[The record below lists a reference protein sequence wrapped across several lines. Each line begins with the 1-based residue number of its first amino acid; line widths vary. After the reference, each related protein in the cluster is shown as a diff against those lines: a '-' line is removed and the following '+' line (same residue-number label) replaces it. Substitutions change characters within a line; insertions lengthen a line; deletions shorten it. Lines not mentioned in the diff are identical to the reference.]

1 MCYVWLVFFPAL
13 HPISP
18 WLHMLMLLSVSACS
32 LAFSHSQPLLLKPLI
47 LTHKH
52 TPLLSYTSILHN
64 SNSAFIL
71 YRSSTPDL
79 SSTLLF
85 YLFMAFLT
93 LHFTILPFSAF
104 VFDPHCPV
112 LLPSLIYLSKWQ
124 SVHCEPFPSAIRAF
138 SQPTQRGK
146 NMSTYLFVTHKWDIR
161 VSISLNGIYRF
172 KWQVTWLT
180 AGGFIEIKTQRC
192 AKVSDK

>member
-18 WLHMLMLLSVSACS
+18 WLHTLMLLSVSACS

-71 YRSSTPDL
+71 L
-79 SSTLLF
+79 LLF
-85 YLFMAFLT
+85 HTWSAFSFPFFYPLILSFHGISNPPFHHITFFCISLWSSLPRPFTVFNLSVQMAICSLLALSFCNPNIFATHARREKHVHLPVCHTQLRHQSQYLFEQNLQIQMAGYMT
-93 LHFTILPFSAF
+93 DCWRIH
-104 VFDPHCPV
+104 
-112 LLPSLIYLSKWQ
+112 
-124 SVHCEPFPSAIRAF
+124 R
-138 SQPTQRGK
+138 
-146 NMSTYLFVTHKWDIR
+146 N
-161 VSISLNGIYRF
+161 
-172 KWQVTWLT
+172 
-180 AGGFIEIKTQRC
+180 
-192 AKVSDK
+192 